1 MEQGQQSIG
10 YDQFMPQPFKERLK
24 IFNEISAENRALL
37 VKTHVERW
45 LAANRHRLTQEQVA
59 VIEEIIPSISP
70 EKYRP
75 ERDDEKV
82 MREIEAWQEK
92 AEAVFSREE
101 LRQIVSNRADYV
113 SVVGTEKD

>member
-1 MEQGQQSIG
+1 MEQEQSIG
-10 YDQFMPQPFKERLK
+10 YDQYMPQPLNERLK

-45 LAANRHRLTQEQVA
+45 LAANRPRLTQEQVC

-70 EKYRP
+70 EKYRT

-82 MREIEAWQEK
+82 MREIEAWQQK
-92 AEAVFSREE
+92 AEAIFSREE
-101 LRQIVSNRADYV
+101 LRQIVSERADYV
-113 SVVGTEKD
+113 PPIEAKKG

>member
-1 MEQGQQSIG
+1 
-10 YDQFMPQPFKERLK
+10 MPQPFNERLK

-45 LAANRHRLTQEQVA
+45 LATNRHRLTQEQVS

-70 EKYRP
+70 EKYRV
-75 ERDDEKV
+75 ERDDEKF

-92 AEAVFSREE
+92 AEAIFSREE
-101 LRQIVSNRADYV
+101 LRQIVSERADYV
-113 SVVGTEKD
+113 PPIEAKKG